1 MGWLPRMGRTVPR
14 DVGAKESQ
22 EEGVPPPVER
32 SAPGIAALFGNLRE
46 DGSHAVLDLG
56 PAAESSF
63 RLYSRFARLIR
74 FAGILEAPLRGET
87 WTEALRL
94 LPENVETPF
103 DLVLAWNLLDRVP
116 PELRSLVVERLAGIT
131 VQGARLYVL
140 VDASR
145 DRTPQPLRFTLPGLD
160 RVCQQAVGDPYPAGA
175 LLLPAEVKR
184 LLEPFRVVQAF
195 TLKDGFREYVSV
207 RS

>member
-1 MGWLPRMGRTVPR
+1 LGRGVPR
-14 DVGAKESQ
+14 GAATEDP
-22 EEGVPPPVER
+22 EEQGGPPMVER
-32 SAPGIAALFGNLRE
+32 SAPGIAALFSNVE
-46 DGSHAVLDLG
+46 ADGSHAVLDLG

-63 RLYSRFARLIR
+63 RLYSRFARRIR

-103 DLVLAWNLLDRVP
+103 DLVLVWNLLDRVP
-116 PELRSLVVERLAGIT
+116 PELRSPVVARLAGIT

-140 VDASR
+140 VDASGES
-145 DRTPQPLRFTLPGLD
+145 TSHSLRFILAGLD
-160 RVCQQAVGDPYPAGA
+160 RVCQQSLGDPYPTVPP
-175 LLLPAEVKR
+175 LLPAELKR

-195 TLKDGFREYVSV
+195 TLKGGFREYVAV